1 MQSEFVIALA
11 AAATLMFT
19 VFSAFVGILIRTVRR
34 NTRADD
40 KLDSLVESV
49 RQLVADKEKVH
60 TAILEQMR
68 YDRDATDRRL
78 RFMEEWFMKGGH
90 LKP

>member
-1 MQSEFVIALA
+1 MSELLIAITSA
-11 AAATLMFT
+11 AGVMFT

-34 NTRADD
+34 NTRSED
-40 KLDSLVESV
+40 KIDSLVEAV
-49 RQLVADKEKVH
+49 QRLVQDKEKVH
-60 TAILEQMR
+60 AAMLDQMR